1 MKIEDGFNTAPK
13 APAVARQSVVN
24 TGLVVA
30 AVSMAFLTGV
40 IGYML
45 GMQSSSSRSLAG
57 SQGIAPG
64 GSSQQGGVPGGSGS
78 TPPQT
83 CTARLTVQYQPPN
96 QTSQPTSNTPAQNQG
111 ANQTA
116 PKTNP
121 QPSANST
128 SNT

>member
-1 MKIEDGFNTAPK
+1 MKIEDGFNASPK
-13 APAVARQSVVN
+13 APAAARQSAVN

-30 AVSMAFLTGV
+30 AVSMALLTGV

-45 GMQSSSSRSLAG
+45 GMQSSGSRSLAG
-57 SQGIAPG
+57 SQGVAPG
-64 GSSQQGGVPGGSGS
+64 GSSQQGGAPGGSGS
-78 TPPQT
+78 APPQT
-83 CTARLTVQYQPPN
+83 GSSAQQPPN

-121 QPSANST
+121 QPPANST

>member
-1 MKIEDGFNTAPK
+1 MKIEDGFNVSSKT
-13 APAVARQSVVN
+13 PAVTRQSAVN
-24 TGLVVA
+24 MGLVIAV
-30 AVSMAFLTGV
+30 VSMALLTGV

-57 SQGIAPG
+57 SQGALG
-64 GSSQQGGVPGGSGS
+64 GYGSSAQ
-78 TPPQT
+78 
-83 CTARLTVQYQPPN
+83 QPPN

-121 QPSANST
+121 QPSANSA

>member
-30 AVSMAFLTGV
+30 AASMALLTGV

-45 GMQSSSSRSLAG
+45 GAQSSSSRSLAG

-64 GSSQQGGVPGGSGS
+64 GSSQQGGVSGGSGS

-83 CTARLTVQYQPPN
+83 GSSAQQPPN

>member
-1 MKIEDGFNTAPK
+1 MKIEDGFNVSSKT
-13 APAVARQSVVN
+13 PAVTRQSAVN

-30 AVSMAFLTGV
+30 AVSMALLTGV

-45 GMQSSSSRSLAG
+45 GMQSSGSRSLAG
-57 SQGIAPG
+57 SQGVAPG
-64 GSSQQGGVPGGSGS
+64 GSSQQGGAPGGSGS
-78 TPPQT
+78 APPQT
-83 CTARLTVQYQPPN
+83 GSSAQQPPN
-96 QTSQPTSNTPAQNQG
+96 QTSQPTSSTPAQNQG

-121 QPSANST
+121 QQPANST

>member
-30 AVSMAFLTGV
+30 AASMALLTGV

-45 GMQSSSSRSLAG
+45 GAQSSSSRSLAG

-83 CTARLTVQYQPPN
+83 GSSAQQPPN

>member
-30 AVSMAFLTGV
+30 AVSMVLLTGV

-83 CTARLTVQYQPPN
+83 GSSAQQPPN

>member
-1 MKIEDGFNTAPK
+1 MMIEDGFNASPK
-13 APAVARQSVVN
+13 APAAARQSAVN

-30 AVSMAFLTGV
+30 AVSMALLTV
-40 IGYML
+40 VVGYTL

-57 SQGIAPG
+57 SQGAAPG
-64 GSSQQGGVPGGSGS
+64 GSPQQGGVPGGSGS
-78 TPPQT
+78 ALPQT
-83 CTARLTVQYQPPN
+83 GSSAQQPPK

>member
-1 MKIEDGFNTAPK
+1 MNIEDGFNASPK
-13 APAVARQSVVN
+13 APAAARQSAVN

-30 AVSMAFLTGV
+30 AVSMALLTGV

-45 GMQSSSSRSLAG
+45 GMQSSGSRSLT
-57 SQGIAPG
+57 SSRGIALG
-64 GSSQQGGVPGGSGS
+64 GSSQQGGVPGGSSS

-83 CTARLTVQYQPPN
+83 GSSTQQPPN

>member
-1 MKIEDGFNTAPK
+1 MKIEDGFNASPK
-13 APAVARQSVVN
+13 APSAARQLAVN

-30 AVSMAFLTGV
+30 AVSMALLTGV
-40 IGYML
+40 VGYTL

-57 SQGIAPG
+57 SQGATPG
-64 GSSQQGGVPGGSGS
+64 GSLQQGSAPGGSGS
-78 TPPQT
+78 SAQT
-83 CTARLTVQYQPPN
+83 GSSAQQPPN

-121 QPSANST
+121 QQPANST

>member
-13 APAVARQSVVN
+13 APAVARQSAVN
-24 TGLVVA
+24 TGLVIAV
-30 AVSMAFLTGV
+30 VSMALLTVV

-45 GMQSSSSRSLAG
+45 GMQSSGSRSLAG

-64 GSSQQGGVPGGSGS
+64 GSSQQGGVPGSSGS

-83 CTARLTVQYQPPN
+83 GSSAQQPPN

>member
-1 MKIEDGFNTAPK
+1 MKIEDGFNTSPK
-13 APAVARQSVVN
+13 APSAARQSAVN

-30 AVSMAFLTGV
+30 AVSMALLTGV
-40 IGYML
+40 VGYTL
-45 GMQSSSSRSLAG
+45 GVQSSSSRSLAG
-57 SQGIAPG
+57 SQGAAPG
-64 GSSQQGGVPGGSGS
+64 GSPQQGGAPGGSGS
-78 TPPQT
+78 APPQT
-83 CTARLTVQYQPPN
+83 GSSAQQPPN

-121 QPSANST
+121 QQPANST

>member
-1 MKIEDGFNTAPK
+1 MKIEDGFNVSSK
-13 APAVARQSVVN
+13 MPAVTRQSAVN
-24 TGLVVA
+24 TGLVIAV
-30 AVSMAFLTGV
+30 VSMALLTGA

-45 GMQSSSSRSLAG
+45 GTQSSSSRSLAG
-57 SQGIAPG
+57 SQGVAPG

-83 CTARLTVQYQPPN
+83 GSSAQQPPN

>member
-13 APAVARQSVVN
+13 APAVARQSAVN

-30 AVSMAFLTGV
+30 AVSMALLTGV

-45 GMQSSSSRSLAG
+45 GMQSSGSRSLAG
-57 SQGIAPG
+57 SQGVAPG
-64 GSSQQGGVPGGSGS
+64 GSSQQGGAPGGSGS
-78 TPPQT
+78 APPQT
-83 CTARLTVQYQPPN
+83 GSSAQQPPN

>member
-30 AVSMAFLTGV
+30 AVSMALLTGV

-64 GSSQQGGVPGGSGS
+64 GSSQQGGALGGYGS
-78 TPPQT
+78 SAQ
-83 CTARLTVQYQPPN
+83 QPPN

-121 QPSANST
+121 QPSANSA

>member
-1 MKIEDGFNTAPK
+1 MKIEDGFNASPK
-13 APAVARQSVVN
+13 APSAARQLAVN

-30 AVSMAFLTGV
+30 AVSMALLTGV
-40 IGYML
+40 VGYTL

-57 SQGIAPG
+57 SQGAAPG
-64 GSSQQGGVPGGSGS
+64 GSLQQGSAPGDSGS
-78 TPPQT
+78 ALPQT
-83 CTARLTVQYQPPN
+83 GSSAQQPPN
-96 QTSQPTSNTPAQNQG
+96 QTSQPTSNMPAQNQG

>member
-30 AVSMAFLTGV
+30 AGSMAFLTGV

-83 CTARLTVQYQPPN
+83 GSSAQQPPN

>member
-1 MKIEDGFNTAPK
+1 MKIKDGFNTSPK
-13 APAVARQSVVN
+13 APSAARQSAVN

-30 AVSMAFLTGV
+30 AVSMALLTGV

-45 GMQSSSSRSLAG
+45 GAQSSSSRSLAG
-57 SQGIAPG
+57 SQGIAPSG
-64 GSSQQGGVPGGSGS
+64 PSQQGGAPGGSGS
-78 TPPQT
+78 APPQT
-83 CTARLTVQYQPPN
+83 GSSAQQPPN